1 MVFPQRG
8 GKLIKSL
15 EILPSVTACRCSQRA
30 SIAPVGLIRC
40 RVNERPRLFNEFDQT
55 ILKTQPL
62 ALERIRLASTLSADL
77 ADKLEKGPGVGHT
90 PLYSAAASAQ
100 KGRGAKKSSLIS
112 DAPQSITCAI
122 HRAAAWIG
130 FAGLA
135 LVQ

>member
-1 MVFPQRG
+1 MLAKGVD
-8 GKLIKSL
+8 
-15 EILPSVTACRCSQRA
+15 C
-30 SIAPVGLIRC
+30 PVGLIRC

-100 KGRGAKKSSLIS
+100 KGRGAKKSRSFLTRLN
-112 DAPQSITCAI
+112 Q
-122 HRAAAWIG
+122 
-130 FAGLA
+130 
-135 LVQ
+135 